1 MSFAVARKDTDGD
14 YLLVVSGQ
22 LRKAP
27 YLGDWKGFKDHI
39 RKAVKEQPGW
49 SNVYEGKIRGDMQGW
64 CRLKD
69 KDDANSVYSS

>member
-1 MSFAVARKDTDGD
+1 MSFPVARKDTDGD

-39 RKAVKEQPGW
+39 RKVVKEQPGW
-49 SNVYEGKIRGDMQGW
+49 SNVCEGKVRGDMQGW

-69 KDDANSVYSS
+69 KEDANSVYSL